1 MQTLTHALSAILVT
15 VALFPASA
23 RAGEKP
29 LYDQTFFEPCA
40 EVVTPHIPW
49 FKPLQGRKPK
59 VLFITHRNAM
69 REVIELAQ
77 RLDGEIVSADSRYLY
92 RGMDIG
98 TAKPNLEERAR
109 VPHYLIDIANP
120 DETISLA
127 VFQKKAKDIIVDIHT
142 RGKLPFLVGGTG
154 QYVRAVTQGWTP
166 PEVIADEKLRAELGR
181 IASMEEKG
189 PHWLHARLQFLDPE
203 AAAKIDARNVRR
215 TIRALEV
222 ILTTGRK
229 FSKQR
234 GQSNSPYHLITI
246 GLTRPRAELYERVD
260 QRIDAMFENGFVDEV
275 KGLLAAPRG
284 YSPTLPSMS
293 AIGYR
298 ECIRVVNDQWSVE
311 QAKVEI
317 RRATR
322 IFVRRQANW
331 FKESDPNIMWFRV
344 QAGIQNEIMEY
355 IQQNIA
361 AGNDGRSDETAEDS
375 G

>member
-1 MQTLTHALSAILVT
+1 MPPLPPLILIVGPT
-15 VALFPASA
+15 AV
-23 RAGEKP
+23 GK
-29 LYDQTFFEPCA
+29 T
-40 EVVTPHIPW
+40 
-49 FKPLQGRKPK
+49 
-59 VLFITHRNAM
+59 
-69 REVIELAQ
+69 ELAIQ
-77 RLDGEIVSADSRYLY
+77 LAEKLRGEIISADSRLFY

-98 TAKPNLEERAR
+98 TAKPNLKERAR

-154 QYVRAVTQGWTP
+154 QYVRAVTQGWNP
-166 PEVIADEKLRAELGR
+166 PEVRADEKLRGELGR
-181 IASMEEKG
+181 IASRGEKG

-298 ECIRVVNDQWSVE
+298 ECIRVVNGQWSVE

-361 AGNDGRSDETAEDS
+361 AGNDGRSDETTGDS